1 MAQAHS
7 CSATGG
13 QCLQAAKATAT
24 CMRRLTRAVEGAAG
38 TEVLLAEEGWQRPL
52 AAGLILAG
60 TKGLS

>member
-1 MAQAHS
+1 
-7 CSATGG
+7 
-13 QCLQAAKATAT
+13 
-24 CMRRLTRAVEGAAG
+24 MRRLTRAVEGAAG